1 MSTTDASTLVE
12 INRIIKNPKDFYK
25 ILNVSKDS
33 TDSDIKKG
41 NIYY

>member
-25 ILNVSKDS
+25 ILGLNKDCN
-33 TDSDIKKG
+33 DADIKKG
-41 NIYY
+41 IN